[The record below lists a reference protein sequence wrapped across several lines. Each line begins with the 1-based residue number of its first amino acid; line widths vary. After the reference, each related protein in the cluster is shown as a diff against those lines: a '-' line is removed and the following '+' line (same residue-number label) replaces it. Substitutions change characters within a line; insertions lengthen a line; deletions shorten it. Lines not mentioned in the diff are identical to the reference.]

1 MHPLARVAPPERHE
15 THHSSGPAP
24 APDRA
29 APFEPPRYGQA
40 AAIYALYQQGFVK
53 PRTKPTRPRR
63 PGGGK
68 LTRTLVAAAAVL
80 RGLTP
85 AEA

>member
-1 MHPLARVAPPERHE
+1 MHPLARVNPSDRPE
-15 THHSSGPAP
+15 THDSSGGGLPAE
-24 APDRA
+24 RA
-29 APFEPPRYGQA
+29 AGLEPPLYGHA
-40 AAIYALYQQGFVK
+40 AAVHVLYQRDLVK
-53 PRTKPTRPRR
+53 QRTKPTPPRR

-68 LTRTLVAAAAVL
+68 LVRALAAAVAVL